1 MSLDVPV
8 FAQTTVD
15 QTDEFSRKLSVYA
28 RGQIGKLDYRVV
40 LSDPFPVSTN
50 GQTLPALN
58 KDATFSLKGHHHQ
71 GQALLIWNLLD
82 REPHTTPYMT
92 GTYLGKKKVWNLEA
106 GIVYQ
111 EKATWRTENTDTLYE
126 AMLHWSVASFLDIPL
141 NLEKGTAFNAY
152 LGFFSLNYGK
162 NYLRN
167 NGVMNPAN
175 GSNSQ
180 ASFNGTG
187 NAFPMFGT
195 GSVVYAQAG
204 YLMRRDLLGKFGTL
218 MPYANC
224 TYANFEKLADPMV
237 LTEAGVNWLMA
248 GHAQKLSL
256 GWQNRPVYMTDTNGD
271 VNKISSRNMLV
282 LQYQVSL

>member
-1 MSLDVPV
+1 
-8 FAQTTVD
+8 
-15 QTDEFSRKLSVYA
+15 
-28 RGQIGKLDYRVV
+28 
-40 LSDPFPVSTN
+40 
-50 GQTLPALN
+50 
-58 KDATFSLKGHHHQ
+58 
-71 GQALLIWNLLD
+71 
-82 REPHTTPYMT
+82 
-92 GTYLGKKKVWNLEA
+92 
-106 GIVYQ
+106 
-111 EKATWRTENTDTLYE
+111 
-126 AMLHWSVASFLDIPL
+126 
-141 NLEKGTAFNAY
+141 
-152 LGFFSLNYGK
+152 
-162 NYLRN
+162 
-167 NGVMNPAN
+167 MNPAN